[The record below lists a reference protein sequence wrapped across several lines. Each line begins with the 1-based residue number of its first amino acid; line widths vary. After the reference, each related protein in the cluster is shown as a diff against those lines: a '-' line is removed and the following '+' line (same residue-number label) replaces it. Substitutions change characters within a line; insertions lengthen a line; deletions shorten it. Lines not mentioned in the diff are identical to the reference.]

1 MIHYIE
7 EKDPRFYISDSKIPG
22 AGKGV
27 FAKVPLKKNDFLRII
42 GTVVKSKT
50 IVDFISSK
58 IKIIHVYCFANP
70 QISGFLIHM
79 GYGGMVNHTDNPL
92 QKNCEI
98 THIGGDVYYVF
109 EKDVEKD
116 EEILGN
122 YGSNWEGWSLTI

>member
-1 MIHYIE
+1 
-7 EKDPRFYISDSKIPG
+7 
-22 AGKGV
+22 
-27 FAKVPLKKNDFLRII
+27 
-42 GTVVKSKT
+42 
-50 IVDFISSK
+50 
-58 IKIIHVYCFANP
+58 
-70 QISGFLIHM
+70 M